1 MYRFNKLAFRT
12 LMQNKETRYTRIS
25 GLIGISAVTLYRWI
39 DDYQKIPVWGIVEIC
54 NALRISIS
62 SFITNDE
69 KDTSFS
75 YRDIV
80 IPEDKFRP
88 LVYDKDAIRNIYKKD
103 GWINISKRDFVKQ
116 IGVFDKTVNNW
127 IANEKAMRLY
137 SLIDICNKYALNI
150 NRFIIDP
157 NCKAAMPITT
167 HPAGST
173 SYQMEQNLKKL
184 QYENFLKS
192 KQIDEIQEDMRKLK
206 EENEKMHKRY
216 SMYADISKF
225 SVAEDF
231 LPYGS
236 LQPNIYSAPSKAP
249 AVKKRRYV
257 FNKYLFKSLPSLS
270 GMSLDA
276 VSSLCK
282 ISSVYVE
289 DGSDEFR
296 FSRLV
301 NLCNALHISIRHFFL
316 PEEAL
321 YIVGRP
327 EYYFCDANTFRRIT
341 FQPDNIAA
349 LSGVDGLLGISRA
362 HFCKAIGI
370 SSSTL
375 TQWAKEGRQSTLSV
389 NGLLRICN
397 AYHISPDMFCD
408 DPNED
413 IPDSYSVSAEDLLF
427 TENLILKKIV
437 KEQKKEMD
445 SLRKEANLLKKE
457 ND

>member
-62 SFITNDE
+62 SIITNDD

-80 IPEDKFRP
+80 ISEDKFRP
-88 LVYDKDAIRNIYKKD
+88 LVYDKDAIRNIYKKG
-103 GWINISKRDFVKQ
+103 GWVNISKRDFVKQ

-127 IANEKAMRLY
+127 IVNEKAMRLY

-157 NCKAAMPITT
+157 NCKAAMPTTT
-167 HPAGST
+167 HFASST

-184 QYENFLKS
+184 QYDNFLKS
-192 KQIDEIQEDMRKLK
+192 KQIDELQEDMRNLK

-216 SMYADISKF
+216 SMYADIPKSA
-225 SVAEDF
+225 VAEDF

-236 LQPNIYSAPSKAP
+236 SLPNIYSATSKAH
-249 AVKKRRYV
+249 AKKRRYV
-257 FNKYLFKSLPSLS
+257 FNKYLFKSLPDLS

-282 ISSVYVE
+282 ISPVYVE

-327 EYYFCDANTFRRIT
+327 EDYFCDANTFRRIT

-408 DPNED
+408 DPNEN
-413 IPDSYSVSAEDLLF
+413 IPNSYSVSAEDLLF
-427 TENLILKKIV
+427 TENLALKKIV
-437 KEQKKEMD
+437 KEQKKKMD
-445 SLRKEANLLKKE
+445 SLQKEVNLLKKE
-457 ND
+457 NDY

>member
-1 MYRFNKLAFRT
+1 M
-12 LMQNKETRYTRIS
+12 
-25 GLIGISAVTLYRWI
+25 
-39 DDYQKIPVWGIVEIC
+39 
-54 NALRISIS
+54 
-62 SFITNDE
+62 
-69 KDTSFS
+69 
-75 YRDIV
+75 
-80 IPEDKFRP
+80 
-88 LVYDKDAIRNIYKKD
+88 
-103 GWINISKRDFVKQ
+103 
-116 IGVFDKTVNNW
+116 
-127 IANEKAMRLY
+127 
-137 SLIDICNKYALNI
+137 
-150 NRFIIDP
+150 
-157 NCKAAMPITT
+157 
-167 HPAGST
+167 
-173 SYQMEQNLKKL
+173 
-184 QYENFLKS
+184 
-192 KQIDEIQEDMRKLK
+192 
-206 EENEKMHKRY
+206 
-216 SMYADISKF
+216 
-225 SVAEDF
+225 
-231 LPYGS
+231 
-236 LQPNIYSAPSKAP
+236 
-249 AVKKRRYV
+249 
-257 FNKYLFKSLPSLS
+257 FNKYLFKSLPGLS